1 MKLSLTL
8 KGFEFKT
15 VKKNRKR
22 KNKFSMKK
30 YVFIILLISMG
41 CKGVSQEKEA
51 VAEKGEEQ
59 TETFKVVK
67 SEQDWRKELTDL
79 QFYVLR
85 KAGTENSGSSELLK
99 NKMTGTYVCAGC
111 GTALFKSEHKFD
123 SGTGWPSF
131 DKEIEGNVA
140 FDVDY
145 KIGYKRTEEHC
156 AVCGGHLGHVFE
168 DGPRETTGLRHCI
181 NGAALQFVP
190 EAQ

>member
-1 MKLSLTL
+1 
-8 KGFEFKT
+8 
-15 VKKNRKR
+15 
-22 KNKFSMKK
+22 MKK
-30 YVFIILLISMG
+30 YVCIILLISMG

-51 VAEKGEEQ
+51 VTEKEEEQ
-59 TETFKVVK
+59 TEAFKVVK

-111 GTALFKSEHKFD
+111 GTALFNSEHKFD

-131 DKEIEGNVA
+131 DREIQGNVA

>member
-1 MKLSLTL
+1 
-8 KGFEFKT
+8 
-15 VKKNRKR
+15 
-22 KNKFSMKK
+22 MKK
-30 YVFIILLISMG
+30 YVCIILLISMG

-51 VAEKGEEQ
+51 VTEKGEEQ
-59 TETFKVVK
+59 KEAFKVVK
-67 SEQDWRKELTDL
+67 SEEEWRKELTEM
-79 QFYVLR
+79 QFYILR
-85 KAGTENSGSSELLK
+85 KAGTENPGSSELLK
-99 NKMTGTYVCAGC
+99 NKMAGTYVCVGC
-111 GTALFKSEHKFD
+111 GTALFKSEYKFD

-131 DKEIEGNVA
+131 DREIEGNVA